1 MNTEQKVGQVLMVG
15 IPLDADDAALNGWA
29 STLRGEHIGNIFLA
43 GRWTSGAAQLSPRV
57 DTLVQAST
65 VSNLKPWV
73 AVDQEGGLVQSLK
86 GPGFDSIP
94 AAVTQGR
101 WDPRT
106 LQDSATTWGEQLS
119 RAGFNMNFAPVSDT
133 VPAGTA
139 KQNPPIGAVGRQYGS
154 DPADVSRSAD
164 AFADG
169 MDHAGIAPVLKHF
182 PGLGLVAQNTDTA
195 PQVTDADTDASG
207 IEVQGFRDQI
217 AGGAPWVMMS
227 SATYP
232 RLDPNGPAVFSR
244 KVVTGLLKKDLGFK
258 GAVVSDDLC
267 GAKSAGSLPL
277 GQRAEHFFA
286 AGGDLFLCSA
296 ATPERVAELSRSI
309 SQQARKDS
317 DSARSLDRA
326 ATKVVET
333 KFQR

>member
-15 IPLDADDAALNGWA
+15 IPLNADDAALSDW
-29 STLRGEHIGNIFLA
+29 SSVLRGGHIGNIFLA
-43 GRWTSGAAQLSPRV
+43 GRWTAGAAQLSPRV
-57 DTLVQAST
+57 DALTKAST
-65 VSNLKPWV
+65 VSHVKPWV

-86 GPGFDSIP
+86 GPGFDTIP
-94 AAVTQGR
+94 AAVTQGT
-101 WDPRT
+101 WDTQT

-119 RAGFNMNFAPVSDT
+119 RAGFSMNFAPVSDT

-154 DPADVSRSAD
+154 DPAAVSRSAG

-169 MDHAGIAPVLKHF
+169 MGHAGVAPVLKHF

-195 PQVTDADTDASG
+195 PQVTDTRTDASS
-207 IEVQGFRDQI
+207 IEVQGFRAQI
-217 AGGAPWVMMS
+217 ADGAPWVMMS

-232 RLDPNGPAVFSR
+232 RLDPNAPAVFSH
-244 KVVTGLLKKDLGFK
+244 KVVTGLLKKELGFK
-258 GAVVSDDLC
+258 GTVVSDDLC

-277 GQRAEHFFA
+277 GQRARHFFA

-296 ATPERVAELSRSI
+296 ATPERVAELSRAM
-309 SQQARKDS
+309 SQQVRKDP
-317 DSARSLDRA
+317 AAAQSLDRA

-333 KFQR
+333 KLQR